1 MLPPLFT
8 RCAIGQRLAIILAI
22 AVVILPDAA
31 LAQTPLTKATVTSF
45 RNQVKLLPRNQ
56 PARSAQVSDQV
67 KPGDGLATA
76 RSARADLRFNDGSLA
91 RIGQQV
97 VFRFTSGARNFDL
110 SNGTLLLLIPPGQ
123 GQTRVSTPNAVTGIQ
138 GSALFIRYDP
148 ATAVTTVGSLTDSG
162 IQVWNRD
169 QTESRILKAGQLLVV
184 AQGPLPQP
192 VSFDLATFYQTS
204 ALAGDLHLNDAKFS
218 DGDTALGQVR
228 SETVAGVAAQT
239 LAAQDQSAP
248 RVVPLANSPADGFF
262 ADRATNSTLRSRPSA
277 TVPPV
282 IPPTIPAIL
291 PPPPESEVTRPVVT
305 IDATNSTDAS
315 TGSGAGGV
323 TQTGGLPKLLTPTPA
338 TSPIVI
344 DSAPKVPPATP
355 NAPVQPTASP
365 NNNSNNGNASAAVV
379 VETTNPGSAG
389 GVNQLSGAGGK

>member
-239 LAAQDQSAP
+239 LAARTNLPLGWCHWPIHQRMDFLPIARPIRRCAQGPAQRCPQSFP
-248 RVVPLANSPADGFF
+248 QPFLLSCRRRRSQKS
-262 ADRATNSTLRSRPSA
+262 RARSSRSM
-277 TVPPV
+277 
-282 IPPTIPAIL
+282 
-291 PPPPESEVTRPVVT
+291 
-305 IDATNSTDAS
+305 
-315 TGSGAGGV
+315 
-323 TQTGGLPKLLTPTPA
+323 LLTA
-338 TSPIVI
+338 LMRLRG
-344 DSAPKVPPATP
+344 
-355 NAPVQPTASP
+355 PVR
-365 NNNSNNGNASAAVV
+365 
-379 VETTNPGSAG
+379 G
-389 GVNQLSGAGGK
+389 G